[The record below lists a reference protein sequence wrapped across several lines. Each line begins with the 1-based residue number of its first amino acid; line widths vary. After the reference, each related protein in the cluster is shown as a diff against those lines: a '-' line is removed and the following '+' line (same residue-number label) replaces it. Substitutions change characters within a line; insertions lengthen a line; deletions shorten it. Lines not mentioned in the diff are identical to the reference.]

1 MSYIL
6 SAFYFSLF
14 TTGALLGL
22 VLVMKNRNS
31 LAYTFF
37 GFYNLITAWGFW
49 VSFLLASGLIL
60 EYPHFFR
67 TAAPLHYLW
76 GPLSYL
82 FIRNLLRSDNRFYKT
97 DILHFIPFFLHFVE
111 LLPFYFSPVEYKIG
125 MLKGMLNQG
134 DRFGVYEGLL
144 TTYWH
149 SLLKFSHMLIYNIAQ
164 WILLLNFNKT
174 SNKAFKLRNRLI
186 INWVAFLNVAGFVM
200 LIAVQIHRIFLTQ
213 GILFSLNITDF
224 VFYIHFILVW
234 FYLIYRPDLLH
245 GIQLIDVV
253 PEKELQPTA
262 DTYLGKS
269 RKYLELED
277 IVKKIETRMQ
287 AEQPFL
293 NNELNLPVLAQL
305 LYVPEYKVSKALKY
319 KFDLTFPEYINRY
332 RIAYIEDSLKN
343 NPAWSQYTVEGM
355 AFSAGFNSRNAFYTA
370 FRKIKGVNPTAYFK
384 SNSK

>member
-37 GFYNLITAWGFW
+37 GFYNLITAWGFS

-277 IVKKIETRMQ
+277 I
-287 AEQPFL
+287 
-293 NNELNLPVLAQL
+293 
-305 LYVPEYKVSKALKY
+305 
-319 KFDLTFPEYINRY
+319 
-332 RIAYIEDSLKN
+332 
-343 NPAWSQYTVEGM
+343 
-355 AFSAGFNSRNAFYTA
+355 NS
-370 FRKIKGVNPTAYFK
+370 I
-384 SNSK
+384 